1 MTILQNIRLGLIH
14 VGVAITFVPING
26 VLNRVMINEF
36 EFLASLVAALI
47 IFPYLLSPLQLLIG
61 SYSDRTPF
69 FGLKRTPFILFGV
82 FLCVTGSV
90 FAPHTANLMT
100 ENFWLGTA
108 LSFITFGIWGLGY
121 NIAAVSYLSLA
132 SDMSSAQ
139 DRSRVISIMWFM
151 MISSIIFTAIL
162 VGRALEPFT
171 IEKLFNAFYNVGL
184 ASVAFVFLGLVGLE
198 KKQTVL
204 LDPNASQDRASHKA
218 MFDAVFKNPKVRL
231 FFIYL
236 IILLASILGQD
247 VLLEPYAAKA
257 FGLSIKETT
266 ELTAIWGGST
276 LTSLLIHGFIL
287 NRWFTNKSG
296 AIIGAVI
303 AASGLF
309 TIALSG
315 LLNAQPIFIPGI
327 ILLGLGTGIATSTN
341 LALMLGMTTSG
352 QTGVFIGAWG
362 VADALSRALGNF
374 LGGFGR
380 DIITYLLNNPLLG
393 YCSVF
398 FIEGVLLCV
407 SILILRFI
415 DEGGIKETKASMSD
429 VIAVTGDA

>member
-1 MTILQNIRLGLIH
+1 MTIFQNFRLGLIH
-14 VGVAITFVPING
+14 VGIAITFVPING

-36 EFLASLVAALI
+36 EFLASLVAALV
-47 IFPYLLSPLQLLIG
+47 IFPYLLSPLQLFIG
-61 SYSDRTPF
+61 SFSDHHRF
-69 FGLKRTPFILFGV
+69 FGLKRTPFILFGL
-82 FLCVTGSV
+82 FLCVSGSI
-90 FAPHTANLMT
+90 FAPQTANLMT
-100 ENFWLGTA
+100 QNFWLGTT

-132 SDMSSAQ
+132 SDMSSAR
-139 DRSRVISIMWFM
+139 DRSRVISVMWFM
-151 MISSIIFTAIL
+151 MISSIIITAIL
-162 VGRALEPFT
+162 VGRALDPFT
-171 IEKLFNAFYNVGL
+171 IERLFNVFYNVGF
-184 ASVAFVFLGLVGLE
+184 ASVAFVFLGLIGLE
-198 KKQTVL
+198 PKQNPQL
-204 LDPNASQDRASHKA
+204 ENEAGEERASHKA

-266 ELTAIWGGST
+266 QLTAIWGAST
-276 LTSLLIHGFIL
+276 LSSLLIHGFVL

-296 AIIGAVI
+296 AILGAAV
-303 AASGLF
+303 AATGLF
-309 TIALSG
+309 VIALSG
-315 LLNAQPIFIPGI
+315 LLDAQAIFIPGI
-327 ILLGLGTGIATSTN
+327 VLLGLGTGVATSTN
-341 LALMLGMTTSG
+341 LALMLGMTASG

-380 DIITYLLNNPLLG
+380 DIVTYILNSPLLG

-398 FIEGVLLCV
+398 ITEALLLTA
-407 SILILRFI
+407 SIFMLRYI
-415 DEGGIKETKASMSD
+415 DESGIKETKASMSD

>member
-1 MTILQNIRLGLIH
+1 MNIFQNIRLGFVH

-26 VLNRVMINEF
+26 VLNRIMINEF

-61 SYSDRTPF
+61 SYSDHANV
-69 FGLKRTPFILFGV
+69 FGLKRTPFILLGLL
-82 FLCVTGSV
+82 LCVSGSI
-90 FAPHTANLMT
+90 FAPHTAYLMT

-108 LSFITFGIWGLGY
+108 LSFLTFGIWGLGY

-132 SDMSSAQ
+132 SDMSTPQ
-139 DRSRVISIMWFM
+139 NRSRVISIMWFM
-151 MISSIIFTAIL
+151 MITSIIFTAIM

-171 IEKLFNAFYNVGL
+171 VESLFGVFYNVGF
-184 ASVAFVFLGLVGLE
+184 ASVSLVLLGLIGLE
-198 KKQTVL
+198 KRQTGQQIAL
-204 LDPNASQDRASHKA
+204 EERASHSQI
-218 MFDAVFKNPKVRL
+218 FDAVFKNPKIRL

-247 VLLEPYAAKA
+247 VLLEPFAAKA
-257 FGLSIKETT
+257 FGMSIKETT

-276 LTSLLIHGFIL
+276 LTSLLIHGFVL

-296 AIIGAVI
+296 AVLGAMI
-303 AASGLF
+303 AAIGLF
-309 TIALSG
+309 IIALSG
-315 LLNAQPIFIPGI
+315 LLHLQAIFIPGI
-327 ILLGLGTGIATSTN
+327 VLLGLGTGIATSTN
-341 LALMLGMTTSG
+341 LALMLGMTTAG

-380 DIITYLLNNPLLG
+380 DTVTYIFNNPILG
-393 YCSVF
+393 YSSVF
-398 FIEGVLLCV
+398 ITEALLLTI
-407 SILILRFI
+407 SIFMLKHI
-415 DEGGIKETKASMSD
+415 DDGSYKETKASMSD

>member
-1 MTILQNIRLGLIH
+1 MSIFQNIRLGLIH

-36 EFLASLVAALI
+36 GFLASLVAALI
-47 IFPYLLSPLQLLIG
+47 IFPYLLSPLQLLVG
-61 SYSDRTPF
+61 SFSDRRLY
-69 FGLKRTPFILFGV
+69 FGLKRTPFILFGLV
-82 FLCVTGSV
+82 LCVTGGI

-100 ENFWLGTA
+100 EHFWLGTI
-108 LSFITFGIWGLGY
+108 LSFLTFGLWGLGY

-132 SDMSSAQ
+132 SDMSTAR
-139 DRSRVISIMWFM
+139 DRSRVISVMWFM
-151 MISSIIFTAIL
+151 MITSIIITAIL

-171 IEKLFNAFYNVGL
+171 IEQLYSVFYYVGFASVGL
-184 ASVAFVFLGLVGLE
+184 VMLGLIGLE
-198 KKQTVL
+198 QPHKRPDEDGETEE
-204 LDPNASQDRASHKA
+204 RASHKA
-218 MFDAVFKNPKVRL
+218 MYEAVFKNPKIRL

-257 FGLSIKETT
+257 FGMSIKETT

-276 LTSLLIHGFIL
+276 LTSLLIHGFVL
-287 NRWFTNKSG
+287 NRWVTNKTG
-296 AIIGAVI
+296 AMIGAVI
-303 AASGLF
+303 ASCGLF
-309 TIALSG
+309 IIAFSG
-315 LLNAQPIFIPGI
+315 LLAMQSIFIPGI

-341 LALMLGMTTSG
+341 LAIMLGMTAAG

-380 DIITYLLNNPLLG
+380 DMVAFALNNPLLG

-398 FIEGVLLCV
+398 ITEGLLLTI
-407 SILILRFI
+407 SIFILRAI
-415 DEGGIKETKASMSD
+415 DVGGVKETKASMSD